1 MLHNDNPT
9 DNRFNNRDLD
19 GGADMAGIY
28 SCILLKKPFILH
40 GSTPRLKIIKK
51 LGFKTFESI
60 WCECYDLELDEYV
73 KAKKIVDLV
82 LMLRENQNLLEKTKD
97 ILEFNYNHFFKLDYN
112 KKIVEY
118 LDNTLSNLT

>member
-1 MLHNDNPT
+1 M
-9 DNRFNNRDLD
+9 
-19 GGADMAGIY
+19 
-28 SCILLKKPFILH
+28 K
-40 GSTPRLKIIKK
+40 KIIKK

-60 WCECYDLELDEYV
+60 WSECYDSELDEYV

-118 LDNTLSNLT
+118 LDNTLAKLT